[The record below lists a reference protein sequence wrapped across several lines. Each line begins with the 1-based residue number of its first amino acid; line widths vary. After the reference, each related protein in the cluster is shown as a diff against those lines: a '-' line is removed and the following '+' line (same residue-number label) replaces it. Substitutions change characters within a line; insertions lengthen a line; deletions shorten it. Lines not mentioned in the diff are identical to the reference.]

1 LVLDNL
7 LPLSHRN
14 RLVVT
19 LSRQA
24 ISS

>member
-14 RLVVT
+14 RFVVT